1 MRYCIVDYRNVNND
15 NVWCIVKTTNDVSDD
30 CVKNRILKEKN
41 VIEVYSVIETRNSD
55 YDLDIT
61 I

>member
-1 MRYCIVDYRNVNND
+1 VNND